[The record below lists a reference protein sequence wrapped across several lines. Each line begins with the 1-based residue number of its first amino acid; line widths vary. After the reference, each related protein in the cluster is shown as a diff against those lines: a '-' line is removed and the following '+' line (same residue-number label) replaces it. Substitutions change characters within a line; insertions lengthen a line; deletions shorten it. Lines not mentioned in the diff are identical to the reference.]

1 MRLIGSRAFAQM
13 RTVLTWWA
21 GAPLTMCTVHT
32 CGFPRNA
39 STLTCRPPLKVP
51 NAMCTRRNSGSR
63 RGARASRSSSRTFAL
78 QMLIVALFVIV
89 SSYGCGASRMAPASE
104 REVNSD
110 WCRTYYAGLGMEP
123 NLVEAFEHCRRAAEQ
138 GDARSQGLL
147 GWMYAQGDGVA
158 QDLFEAARWLGYAA
172 EQGNAAAQAYLG
184 SMYFV
189 GDGVAEN
196 HVEAVRWIRRAA
208 EQGSETGQALLD
220 ATDALRLAN
229 SQERRALI
237 VAIGAGVSA
246 GIDVDAIGRADASLA
261 ILSNT
266 EPAIPSLPANRPEQG
281 ELEASEPLVQDLDSL
296 LEDGL
301 FRVTGVLARGD
312 DRKNAGSR
320 YMDRYAFRAS
330 GGEMISVDVGAD
342 DFDTRVMLEG
352 PGNFRSSDD
361 DSGPGTDSRLS
372 AVLPLGGTYTV
383 AVTSFGR
390 NETGSYELQI
400 AAIANTEPAVGPTA
414 ASQAAARLLFDSCAL
429 FYTSDGGPVNHAE
442 AFRYCRLAAEK
453 GHAPA
458 QAILGGMY
466 LKGEGVAQNPVEA
479 ARWIRRS
486 AEQGLAHAQAFLGV
500 LHYVGLGV
508 AENHV
513 DAFKWISRSAA
524 QGHLPARALLD
535 RTEDLGRASR
545 QDRLALIAEVAGA
558 EAGAFVPITSGAR
571 READELQASG
581 PLPEYLGDILDDGPF
596 RVEGRLASGDE
607 TDAGGRHQDHYTF
620 LASAGD
626 VAISVDLESHDF
638 DTRLMIEGPS
648 DFRRSDDDSGAGTN
662 SRLSTVVLPEAGT
675 YTIVVT
681 SYARAENGSYELK
694 IESFFGGTRLL
705 NDGWVGFVGNDALN
719 DVDGCAVTK
728 ESRRVT
734 LVVLVPG
741 DRRLEL
747 VFLLVSSADRFTAN
761 DVETAIALSS
771 GRSAESRSMVWQHYD
786 DNVLALAPLDATL
799 ARTLLGVQTPRT
811 LSVSPV
817 IGGARVELTY
827 DMRGVRDALAAM
839 GCQV

>member
-1 MRLIGSRAFAQM
+1 MYTFQ
-13 RTVLTWWA
+13 
-21 GAPLTMCTVHT
+21 T
-32 CGFPRNA
+32 CGIPRDPSH
-39 STLTCRPPLKVP
+39 STCGTRLEER
-51 NAMCTRRNSGSR
+51 NAMCEDRSR
-63 RGARASRSSSRTFAL
+63 RAARARGSSSRTPAL
-78 QMLIVALFVIV
+78 PMLMVALLVIV
-89 SSYGCGASRMAPASE
+89 SLYGCGAARMTPARE
-104 REVNSD
+104 RKVNSD
-110 WCRTYYAGLGMEP
+110 LCRTYYAGLGVEP

-158 QDLFEAARWLGYAA
+158 QDLFEAARWLGHAA

-208 EQGSETGQALLD
+208 EQGSATGQALLD

-229 SQERRALI
+229 PQERRALI
-237 VAIGAGVSA
+237 VAIVAGVST

-261 ILSNT
+261 TSSNT
-266 EPAIPSLPANRPEQG
+266 EPAIPSLPANRPGQS

-296 LEDGL
+296 LEDGP

-312 DRKNAGSR
+312 DREDASSR
-320 YMDRYAFRAS
+320 YMDRYAFKAS
-330 GGEMISVDVGAD
+330 GGEVISVDLGAD

-352 PGNFRSSDD
+352 PGNFRRSDD

-372 AVLPLGGTYTV
+372 AVLPLEGTYTV
-383 AVTSFGR
+383 AVTSFAR

-400 AAIANTEPAVGPTA
+400 AATADTEPTVGPTA
-414 ASQAAARLLFDSCAL
+414 ATQAAARLLFDSCAL
-429 FYTSDGGPVNHAE
+429 FYTGDGGPVNHAE

-513 DAFKWISRSAA
+513 DAFKWIRRSAA
-524 QGHLPARALLD
+524 QGHLPAQALLD
-535 RTEDLGRASR
+535 RTGDLGRASR
-545 QDRLALIAEVAGA
+545 QDRLALIAEVAGV

-571 READELQASG
+571 RGADELQAAG
-581 PLPEYLGDILDDGPF
+581 PLLEDLGNILDDGPF
-596 RVEGRLASGDE
+596 HVEGRLASGDE
-607 TDAGGRHQDHYTF
+607 TDAGGRHKDHYTF
-620 LASAGD
+620 LASAGG
-626 VAISVDLESHDF
+626 VVVSVDLESHDF

-681 SYARAENGSYELK
+681 SYATAEIGNYELR
-694 IESFFGGTRLL
+694 IESSFGGARLL

-741 DRRLEL
+741 DERFKL

-761 DVETAIALSS
+761 DVETAFTSFS
-771 GRSAESRSMVWQHYD
+771 RRSAESRSIVWQRYD

-799 ARTLLGVQTPRT
+799 ARTLFGVRTPRT